1 MRAFWPIGAAVP
13 PRPSD
18 AVPPGRT
25 YRDGV
30 SDRQAPPEE
39 FDLGDAEPPRITD
52 EQLHRV
58 IAAEVVRMRDTEV
71 HRITDADTG
80 LTDEQRGRTR
90 RYLVAMLIR
99 TVCFMAAVFTPSP
112 WRWIFAAGAVVLPY
126 LAVVVANAGRER
138 SDREGFTVVDV
149 RNRRRSLPGGE

>member
-1 MRAFWPIGAAVP
+1 MSGQAT

-18 AVPPGRT
+18 AVPLGRT
-25 YRDGV
+25 YRGRV
-30 SDRQAPPEE
+30 TDRHVRPEE

-71 HRITDADTG
+71 HRITDADPG
-80 LTDEQRGRTR
+80 LTDDQRGRTR
-90 RYLVAMLIR
+90 RYLVAMTIR
-99 TVCFMAAVFTPSP
+99 TVCFIAAVFTPSP
-112 WRWIFAAGAVVLPY
+112 WRWMFAAGAVVLPY

-138 SDREGFTVVDV
+138 SDREGFSVTEL
-149 RNRRRSLPGGE
+149 RGRRRSLPGGE

>member
-1 MRAFWPIGAAVP
+1 
-13 PRPSD
+13 
-18 AVPPGRT
+18 
-25 YRDGV
+25 V

-71 HRITDADTG
+71 HRITDADAG
-80 LTDEQRGRTR
+80 LTDDQRGRTR
-90 RYLVAMLIR
+90 RYLIAMTVR
-99 TVCFMAAVFTPSP
+99 TVCFLAAVLTPSP
-112 WRWIFAAGAVVLPY
+112 WRWIFAVGALVLPY

-138 SDREGFTVVDV
+138 SDSDGFTVLDL
-149 RNRRRSLPGGE
+149 RSSRRSLPGGS